1 MKGIPGDRQGN
12 TFAAFDLAKN
22 PGMKPA
28 YERCLAVAEGREWC
42 ALLAGPYGTG
52 KTHLAEAAIIAT
64 GYRGM
69 FWKVPDFLRW
79 IRAQVFDHGWPEDR
93 IVGPYRDAPGLVVF
107 DDLGTQK
114 DSEWATE
121 QLYLV
126 LDSRCDQRLPTI
138 ITTNSPT
145 EKLDGRIFSRYQTGL
160 VVCKGRDV
168 RAVSA

>member
-1 MKGIPGDRQGN
+1 MADLTPLRELMAGAREAPPTQTTPLESRDGRPPSLNATRPAERLKGIPGDRQGN

-93 IVGPYRDAPGLVVF
+93 IVGPYRDA
-107 DDLGTQK
+107 D
-114 DSEWATE
+114 
-121 QLYLV
+121 
-126 LDSRCDQRLPTI
+126 
-138 ITTNSPT
+138 
-145 EKLDGRIFSRYQTGL
+145 GL